1 MNSQVQVMEFN
12 FLASVYIHMYKY
24 GAETTKTIKKIVK
37 LFGQVKSARK
47 NVNKVWMRKL
57 LPVLP

>member
-1 MNSQVQVMEFN
+1 
-12 FLASVYIHMYKY
+12 MYEY

-37 LFGQVKSARK
+37 LFGQVKSARE